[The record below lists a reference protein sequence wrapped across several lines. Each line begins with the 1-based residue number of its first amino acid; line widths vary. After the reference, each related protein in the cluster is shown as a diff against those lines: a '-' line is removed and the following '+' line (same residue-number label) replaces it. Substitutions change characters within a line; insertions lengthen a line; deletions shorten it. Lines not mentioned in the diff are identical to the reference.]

1 MRIKPNKIKIK
12 CVVEE
17 RPGVPQQ
24 HVPLDL
30 GASKLQD
37 TREEKSQGKKLRD

>member
-37 TREEKSQGKKLRD
+37 TRKKNHREKN